1 MPISRFAA
9 YCGTT
14 RQTLQHYDHIGLL
27 KPAEVGEQGY
37 RYYEALQ
44 GYDFRLINSLRRGG
58 CTLDEVA
65 EILNS
70 GDERQMEQLLVQKEE
85 ALREELL
92 RVQQEQALLRFTAGT
107 LRFMLQFV
115 TNEPV
120 VMHFEREVRVLYF
133 PFDDSTRYGDG
144 IYKTQIDFAAF
155 CAAHGSIQPY
165 PYFFVLTKEEI
176 MSGERR
182 FHGICCPYSGPEMPG
197 LDLRTVPGGDYVI
210 MRVQPLGQPTDRR
223 NAYDR
228 LAAFLKK
235 HGYRVCGD
243 CFEMPVLV
251 PKGQRKGIYFP
262 VLHALRVEKGE
273 QHGNE

>member
-182 FHGICCPYSGPEMPG
+182 FRGICCPYSGPDIPG

-210 MRVQPLGQPTDRR
+210 LRVQPLGEPTDRR
-223 NAYDR
+223 DAYDR